1 MKIVLREKNPKK
13 KKFPDNKKILKK
25 MSAYV
30 GLASLGSGANPTNI
44 PSMSVPIVMKSFN
57 AGYESLTHFIPNSDN
72 YYSFTNAYLLP
83 EVKTTGYHPM
93 KRKCDG
99 SKLYN
104 LNTNL

>member
-1 MKIVLREKNPKK
+1 VKIVPHEKFSKK
-13 KKFPDNKKILKK
+13 KKFPDNKDIQKK

-30 GLASLGSGANPTNI
+30 SLVSLGPGTNPTNI
-44 PSMSVPIVMKSFN
+44 PSMSVPIVMKSFE

-83 EVKTTGYHPM
+83 EIKTTGYHPM

>member
-1 MKIVLREKNPKK
+1 
-13 KKFPDNKKILKK
+13 
-25 MSAYV
+25 MSSYV
-30 GLASLGSGANPTNI
+30 DLISLGPGANPTNI
-44 PSMSVPIVMKSFN
+44 PSMSVPIVMKSFD